1 MRIAL
6 LSCNTG
12 EGHNSTAKAVREV
25 LESRGVECELV
36 DTLAFLSPGISK
48 IVSTG
53 HVYLYKYAPKLWD
66 VSYPAMK
73 NKNPKPGKKAML
85 YRVLSIGAKK
95 LHKFLTEG
103 QFDAAICSHVFAG
116 MMATEL
122 RRRGQMNIPCYLVMT
137 DYDCYP
143 YTDQCDL
150 SGYFI
155 PAKELT
161 DDFTKALIP
170 VEKLIYSGIP
180 VRQAFYTGYDKA
192 QARRKLNLPET
203 GLVVLLMC
211 GSMGVGPMQKIAK
224 ELAEQTPEDTTI
236 FAMCARNKKLYESVC
251 QIGNP
256 KLVAM
261 GFTDQVPVYMDAAD
275 MIVTKPGGLSSTEAG
290 NKHLPMVFIN
300 AVGGCETPNFDFF
313 LERGYAIGSDDSK
326 EVLIQAVEL
335 ANDPERL
342 QKMRE
347 TLARDFQ
354 INSAEYIA
362 DIIMEA
368 AVPVGV

>member
-36 DTLAFLSPGISK
+36 DTLAFVSPGISK

-66 VSYPAMK
+66 VSYPALK
-73 NKNPKPGKKAML
+73 NDNPKPGKKTML
-85 YRVLSIGAKK
+85 YRALTIGAKK
-95 LHKFLTEG
+95 LHRFLTEG
-103 QFDAAICSHVFAG
+103 QFDAAICSHVFSG

-122 RRRGQMNIPCYLVMT
+122 RRRGELNIPCYMVAT
-137 DYDCYP
+137 DYDRYP
-143 YTDQCDL
+143 YMDQCDL
-150 SGYFI
+150 NGYFI

-161 DDFTKALIP
+161 DEFLKAKLPVDKLIP
-170 VEKLIYSGIP
+170 SGIP
-180 VRQAFYTGYDKA
+180 VRQAFYTRYDKTE
-192 QARRKLNLPET
+192 ARRKLNLPES
-203 GLVVLLMC
+203 GLVVILMC

-224 ELAEQTPEDTTI
+224 ELAERTPADTTI
-236 FAMCARNKKLYESVC
+236 FAMCARNKKLYESVSR
-251 QIGNP
+251 IGNP

-313 LERGYAIGSDDSK
+313 LERGYAVGSADPE
-326 EVLIQAVEL
+326 EVLAQAVEL
-335 ANDPERL
+335 ANDPEKL

-347 TLARDFQ
+347 TLAKDFQ
-354 INSAEYIA
+354 INSAVYIA
-362 DIIMEA
+362 DMVMEA
-368 AVPVGV
+368 AAPVGV

>member
-12 EGHNSTAKAVREV
+12 EGHNSTAKAIREV
-25 LESRGVECELV
+25 LESRGVQCELI
-36 DTLAFLSPGISK
+36 DTLACLSPGISK
-48 IVSTG
+48 MVSTG

-66 VSYPAMK
+66 VSYTAMERGE
-73 NKNPKPGKKAML
+73 PKPERKPLL
-85 YRVLSIGAKK
+85 YRLLSAGAKK
-95 LHKFLTEG
+95 LRTLLEQG
-103 QFDAAICSHVFAG
+103 NFDAAVCSHVFAG
-116 MMATEL
+116 MMATDL
-122 RRRGQMNIPCYLVMT
+122 RRKGQLNIPCYFVAT
-137 DYDCYP
+137 DYARYP
-143 YTDQCDL
+143 YVEQCDL

-161 DDFTKALIP
+161 DDFLKAKLPVDKLIP
-170 VEKLIYSGIP
+170 SGIP
-180 VRQAFYTGYDKA
+180 VRQAFYSRGDRID
-192 QARRKLNLPET
+192 ARRKLNLPES

-224 ELAEQTPEDTTI
+224 QLAERMPENTTI
-236 FAMCARNKKLYESVC
+236 FAMCARNKKLYESIC
-251 QIGNP
+251 EIDNP

-261 GFTDQVPVYMDAAD
+261 GFTDQVPTYMDAAD

-313 LERGYAIGSDDSK
+313 LERGYAVGSADSE
-326 EVLIQAVEL
+326 EVLSQAVEL
-335 ANDPERL
+335 ANDPEKL

-347 TLARDFQ
+347 KLAQGFR
-354 INSAEYIA
+354 INSAAYIA
-362 DIIMEA
+362 DIVMD
-368 AVPVGV
+368 AVIPVGV